1 MIWIFLVILWAVL
14 AVVLC
19 AGQVSVC
26 HGTRVLGVA
35 FPAEKA
41 RSPEVNRIVRTYRGG
56 IAAVSVGTAAAGFLL
71 LLPPAQDGAELWVL
85 LLVIVDLVLSE
96 LVHSIARRRLL
107 MLRMQ
112 RGWMPPLRRTASA
125 ELGVSRD
132 KAKRVLPSAPVWV
145 CLILSFAP
153 AAFLIALP
161 DLRVQFPL
169 PFAFLGPLCQ
179 LATVA
184 LYYQMRNLP
193 VRTKGEDP
201 GAQAA
206 FAQQYIRLQSVSAVI
221 AAAGML
227 IFWLLFFLSL
237 TVLRLPVLTLIS
249 ALLMIAA
256 DIIAAYW
263 QHHRMR
269 RLEQA
274 YDQVADDTDPTPE
287 AEWKWGCYYNPA
299 DPRVFVPK
307 PVESL
312 GWTVNIGRPAGKAIM
327 AGLAALVLSI
337 VLVAVGMGF
346 LGFSVNVTD
355 AQLKLD
361 APFYDLAIERNQVES
376 VELVRALPANGTRT
390 NGYGGVSRS
399 FGHFRFDGYG
409 ACMLYVYNNAEAFI
423 QLNLAGDDPAYVF
436 LNAETAG
443 ETGVLYEE
451 IQQWLTAE

>member
-1 MIWIFLVILWAVL
+1 MIWIFLVILWAIL

-19 AGQVSVC
+19 AGQISVRR
-26 HGTRVLGVA
+26 GTRVLGVA

-41 RSPEVNRIVRTYRGG
+41 HSPEVNRIVRTYRGG

-85 LLVIVDLVLSE
+85 LLVIVDLVLSG

-132 KAKRVLPSAPVWV
+132 KAKRAPPAAPVWV
-145 CLILSFAP
+145 CLMLSFSP
-153 AAFLIALP
+153 AIFLIAFP

-206 FAQQYIRLQSVSAVI
+206 FAQQYIRLQSMSAVI

-237 TVLRLPVLTLIS
+237 TVLRLPVLALIS
-249 ALLMIAA
+249 ALLIIAA
-256 DIIAAYW
+256 DIVAAYW
-263 QHHRMR
+263 QHR
-269 RLEQA
+269 RLHRLERA
-274 YDQVADDTDPTPE
+274 YDRVADDTDPTPE

-299 DPRVFVPK
+299 DPRIFVPK

-312 GWTVNIGRPAGKAIM
+312 GWTVNIGRPAGKAILF
-327 AGLAALVLSI
+327 GILALIAVI
-337 VLVAVGMGF
+337 AAAVVGMSC
-346 LGFSVNVTD
+346 LGFSVTVGET
-355 AQLKLD
+355 QIKME
-361 APFYDLAIERNQVES
+361 APLYGLTVERDQVES
-376 VELVRALPANGTRT
+376 VELVQGLPANGTRT
-390 NGYGGVSRS
+390 NGYGGISKS
-399 FGHFRFDGYG
+399 YGHFNFDGYG
-409 ACMLYVYNNAEAFI
+409 ACMLYVYNDTGTFI
-423 QLNLAGDDPAYVF
+423 QLDMIGDDPAYVF
-436 LNAETAG
+436 LNAETVG
-443 ETGVLYEE
+443 ETEALYEE
-451 IQQWLTAE
+451 IRQWLTDE